1 MTERD
6 LHVVPGVRGTDGG
19 STLGLGDVREEGRG
33 SPLSDRRVGLVDRL
47 PEGAVALLVGE

>member
-19 STLGLGDVREEGRG
+19 ATLGLGDVREEGRG
-33 SPLSDRRVGLVDRL
+33 RPLSDRRVGLVDWL

>member
-19 STLGLGDVREEGRG
+19 ATLGLGDVKEEGRG
-33 SPLSDRRVGLVDRL
+33 RPLSDRRVGLVDWL
-47 PEGAVALLVGE
+47 PKGAVALLVSE